1 MYGVQRLRRDIHH
14 MGIKTSRWFT
24 VLVTHL
30 DETNFRIVAAY
41 WEVTWRFACPFL
53 LFSVMVASLVNL
65 QKYAHKRLH
74 MIDYL
79 PGGLHSR
86 KRGWIPV
93 SPLGKCHRLVH
104 CALICTGGLACVR
117 SWGFSWKILS
127 FQTAHLF
134 TCIQVVRAIRR
145 GAPASFLFL
154 PDCNWR
160 NDSTNMAIR
169 SASHLFYSRINI
181 VQCALCMHYIKD
193 I

>member
-1 MYGVQRLRRDIHH
+1 
-14 MGIKTSRWFT
+14 
-24 VLVTHL
+24 
-30 DETNFRIVAAY
+30 
-41 WEVTWRFACPFL
+41 
-53 LFSVMVASLVNL
+53 
-65 QKYAHKRLH
+65 
-74 MIDYL
+74 MIDYP

-127 FQTAHLF
+127 FQIAHLF
-134 TCIQVVRAIRR
+134 TCIQVVRAMKRR
-145 GAPASFLFL
+145 APASFLFL

-169 SASHLFYSRINI
+169 SASHLFYSRITHN
-181 VQCALCMHYIKD
+181 VHALHQGYIISLPYRTGFTESSLSPNNKVGVTTLRNSVSHCPKTE
-193 I
+193 